1 MRHFWKI
8 ELLFNLLK
16 CKHYIVICH
25 HCKFLNCELY
35 FKNPAYIF
43 QVPRKRKV
51 THQPWFSQ
59 WTKIPSDPIAKC
71 TCILSRTTPPAR
83 NVPSTPCLGWGKSRM
98 FRTTMVDGNWTGT
111 NTTWKGGWP
120 VETPKGWWGWHS
132 LPVTARST
140 IHLPEVTLTS
150 EVTRVRSVCLFFN
163 LFVTFDLCYSWWW
176 WRKRK

>member
-1 MRHFWKI
+1 M
-8 ELLFNLLK
+8 
-16 CKHYIVICH
+16 
-25 HCKFLNCELY
+25 
-35 FKNPAYIF
+35 
-43 QVPRKRKV
+43 PRKRKV

-59 WTKIPSDPIAKC
+59 WTKIPSDQIAKC
-71 TCILSRTTPPAR
+71 TCILSRTTPPER

-120 VETPKGWWGWHS
+120 VETPKGWWGSRS

-163 LFVTFDLCYSWWW
+163 LFVTFDLCFSWWW
-176 WRKRK
+176 LEKKEIIDWIQLSLCNILDPTWWYFHFWW